1 MSKKQKLIIRLLK
14 VPRNFTW
21 DELHAALLKLGFEEI
36 NNSKTGGSR
45 RKFYHSKLELIVNL
59 HKPHPSNIVKAY
71 AIRQVIQKLKDA
83 RLL

>member
-1 MSKKQKLIIRLLK
+1 MSKKQKLITRLLK
-14 VPRNFTW
+14 APRDFTW
-21 DELHAALLKLGFEEI
+21 NELHAALLALGFEEI
-36 NNSKTGGSR
+36 SNTKTGGSR

>member
-1 MSKKQKLIIRLLK
+1 MSKKQKLTIRLLK
-14 VPRNFTW
+14 VPRDFTW
-21 DELHAALLKLGFEEI
+21 DELHAALLTLGFEEI

-45 RKFYHSKLELIVNL
+45 RKFYHSKLELIV
-59 HKPHPSNIVKAY
+59 KAY